1 MYPQVCGEDARDARQ
16 VRGQVLRNHGNRP
29 AGEGSG
35 GTQEASSSDEFVTPV
50 SSYGPSPAATPGGL
64 NSQKLSIF
72 SKAL

>member
-1 MYPQVCGEDARDARQ
+1 
-16 VRGQVLRNHGNRP
+16 VLRNHGNRP

>member
-1 MYPQVCGEDARDARQ
+1 
-16 VRGQVLRNHGNRP
+16 VLRNHGNRP

-35 GTQEASSSDEFVTPV
+35 STQEASSSDEFVTPV

-72 SKAL
+72 SKALYRVIFIWEIYYGTDF